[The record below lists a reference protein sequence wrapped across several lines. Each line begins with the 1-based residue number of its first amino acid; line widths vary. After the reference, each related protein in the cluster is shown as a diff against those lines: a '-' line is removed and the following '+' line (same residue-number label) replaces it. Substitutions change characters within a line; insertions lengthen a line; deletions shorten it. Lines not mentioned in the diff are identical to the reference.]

1 MADKYTKKA
10 VESPA
15 APSPP
20 ADAWKDVS
28 VEKESQPP
36 KVKEIKTYRQLES
49 EVANIDAQVVSLGE
63 RKAAIEAEMAKVKAA
78 AEA

>member
-15 APSPP
+15 APEAP

-28 VEKESQPP
+28 VEKESQPA
-36 KVKEIKTYRQLES
+36 KVKEVKTYRALENQ
-49 EVANIDAQVVSLGE
+49 VAQIDASVASLGE
-63 RKAAIEAEMAKVKAA
+63 QKTAIEAEMAKVKSA

>member
-15 APSPP
+15 APEAP

-28 VEKESQPP
+28 VEKESQPA
-36 KVKEIKTYRQLES
+36 KVKEVKTYRALENQ
-49 EVANIDAQVVSLGE
+49 VAQIDASVASLGE
-63 RKAAIEAEMAKVKAA
+63 EKTAIEAEMAKVKAA

>member
-15 APSPP
+15 APEAP
-20 ADAWKDVS
+20 ADAWKDVT
-28 VEKESQPP
+28 VEKESQPA
-36 KVKEIKTYRQLES
+36 KVKEVKTYRALENQ
-49 EVANIDAQVVSLGE
+49 VAQIDASVASLGE
-63 RKAAIEAEMAKVKAA
+63 QKTALEAEMAKVKAA

>member
-15 APSPP
+15 APEAP

-28 VEKESQPP
+28 VEKESQPA
-36 KVKEIKTYRQLES
+36 KVKEVKTYRALENQ
-49 EVANIDAQVVSLGE
+49 VAHIDASVASLGE
-63 RKAAIEAEMAKVKAA
+63 EKTAIEAEMAKVKAA

>member
-15 APSPP
+15 APEAP

-28 VEKESQPP
+28 VEKESQPA
-36 KVKEIKTYRQLES
+36 KVKEVKTYRALENQ
-49 EVANIDAQVVSLGE
+49 VAQIDASVASLGE
-63 RKAAIEAEMAKVKAA
+63 QKTAIEAEMAKVKAA